1 MGLNDPCF
9 ELIFLDGTVYEGWMG
24 FQFTFVHKG
33 VLVITQ
39 GCTTDSEQVLWTRL
53 ID

>member
-1 MGLNDPCF
+1 MGPNGPFF
-9 ELIFLDGTVYEGWMG
+9 ELIFLWVPM
-24 FQFTFVHKG
+24 VPSLHKG

-39 GCTTDSEQVLWTRL
+39 GCTTNSEQVLWTGL